1 MCTKAGRFNDDKD
14 AMDEATNRRLF
25 EVMSE
30 IDPELANFDQK
41 GHKARMKKKVK
52 GIAEF

>member
-1 MCTKAGRFNDDKD
+1 MCTKAGRFNDEQG

-30 IDPELANFDQK
+30 IDPELSNFD
-41 GHKARMKKKVK
+41 
-52 GIAEF
+52 